1 MRLPESDIKSAILH
15 PQEDVRLTA
24 VGYFSDAFSS
34 DPTVMPLVIQAVEVY
49 GRETAFRILRD
60 AERLPQTEDSIRWL
74 SDELHRDYDT
84 QDVAQD
90 NYRFAVAIALSR
102 TQVELLSAD
111 FNDLPAFPSE
121 LKPAVNERLEMASS
135 DFETAWQA
143 FETLGRQTMQQGD
156 FTQADLHR
164 SVRIIESLAQYAEER
179 NDFVM
184 CLLRREYPPGDDTLM
199 YWLDPSII
207 ELAGEM
213 RLQQAIPV
221 LMERLHE
228 EELSVVDAAIPA
240 LGKIGGD
247 AVIEAIAEQWG
258 DWSDDWCETVAEVM
272 THIHT
277 DRSVQS
283 CLEFLKD
290 EEVPDVQIYL
300 ANALLGH
307 FSNEA
312 IELVRALV
320 LGDEDDLEPDQRD
333 LRYQLLAV
341 ATIMDATF
349 PEYDEWYAEA
359 LQNNWGWGDY
369 EPARLADAF
378 RAETVGPPISGNGKQ
393 G

>member
-24 VGYFSDAFSS
+24 VGYFSDAYSN
-34 DPTVMPLVIQAVEVY
+34 DPTVMPLVIQAVENY

-60 AERLPQTEDSIRWL
+60 AERLPQTEDSIQWL
-74 SDELHRDYDT
+74 SDELRRDYDT

-90 NYRFAVAIALSR
+90 NYRFAVAIALSKA
-102 TQVELLSAD
+102 QVELLSAD

-121 LKPAVNERLEMASS
+121 LKSAVTERLEMASW
-135 DFETAWQA
+135 DFETALQA

-156 FTQADLHR
+156 FTQADLRR
-164 SVRIIESLAQYAEER
+164 SVRIIESLAQYPDDR
-179 NDFVM
+179 GDFVM

-228 EELSVVDAAIPA
+228 EELSMVDAVITA
-240 LGKIGGD
+240 LSKIGGD
-247 AVIEAIAEQWG
+247 AVVEAIAEQWG
-258 DWSDDWCETVAEVM
+258 DWSDEWCEKVAEVM
-272 THIHT
+272 KHIHT

-283 CLEFLKD
+283 CLEFLK
-290 EEVPDVQIYL
+290 EKKVPDVQIHL
-300 ANALLGH
+300 AITLLGH
-307 FSNEA
+307 FSNDA

-341 ATIMDATF
+341 ATIMDVTF
-349 PEYDEWYAEA
+349 AEYDAWYSVA
-359 LQNNWGWGDY
+359 LRNNWGWGDY

-378 RAETVGPPISGNGKQ
+378 RAETVGPPISGNGKE

>member
-1 MRLPESDIKSAILH
+1 MRLPESNIKSAILH

-24 VGYFSDAFSS
+24 VGYFSDAFSN
-34 DPTVMPLVIQAVEVY
+34 DLTLMPLVIEAVKKY

-60 AERLPQTEDSIRWL
+60 ADRLPQTEDSIRWL
-74 SDELHRDYDT
+74 SDELRRDYDT

-111 FNDLPAFPSE
+111 FIDLPAFPSE
-121 LKPAVNERLEMASS
+121 LKAAVNERLEMASW
-135 DFETAWQA
+135 DFEAAWQA

-179 NDFVM
+179 GDFVM
-184 CLLRREYPPGDDTLM
+184 CLLRREYPPGDDTLLF
-199 YWLDPSII
+199 WLDPSII

-228 EELSVVDAAIPA
+228 EELSVVDAVITA

-247 AVIEAIAEQWG
+247 AVVEAIAEQWG
-258 DWSDDWCETVAEVM
+258 DWSDEWCEMVAEVM
-272 THIHT
+272 KHIHT

-283 CLEFLKD
+283 CLEFLK
-290 EEVPDVQIYL
+290 EEDVPDVQIHL

-307 FSNEA
+307 FSNDA

-320 LGDEDDLEPDQRD
+320 YGDEDDLEPDQRD

-341 ATIMDATF
+341 ATIMDVTF
-349 PEYDEWYAEA
+349 PEYDAWYAEA

-369 EPARLADAF
+369 EPTRLANAF
-378 RAETVGPPISGNGKQ
+378 RGEPVGPPISGNGKSV
-393 G
+393 

>member
-24 VGYFSDAFSS
+24 VGYFSDAYSS
-34 DPTVMPLVIQAVEVY
+34 DPAVMPLVIQAIEVY

-74 SDELHRDYDT
+74 SKELRRDYDT

-121 LKPAVNERLEMASS
+121 LKPAVNERLEMASW

-164 SVRIIESLAQYAEER
+164 SVRIIESLAQYPDDR
-179 NDFVM
+179 GDFVM
-184 CLLRREYPPGDDTLM
+184 CLLRREYPPGDDTLL
-199 YWLDPSII
+199 YWLDPSIV

-228 EELSVVDAAIPA
+228 EELSMVDAVITA
-240 LGKIGGD
+240 LSKIGGD
-247 AVIEAIAEQWG
+247 AVVEAIAEQWG
-258 DWSDDWCETVAEVM
+258 DWSDEWCEMVAEVM
-272 THIHT
+272 KHIHT

-283 CLEFLKD
+283 CLEFLKE

-300 ANALLGH
+300 ANTLLGH
-307 FSNEA
+307 FSNDA
-312 IELVRALV
+312 IGLVRALV

-333 LRYQLLAV
+333 LRYRLLAV

-349 PEYDEWYAEA
+349 PEYDAWYAEA

-378 RAETVGPPISGNGKQ
+378 GAETVGPPNSGNGKS

>member
-24 VGYFSDAFSS
+24 VGYFSDAYSS
-34 DPTVMPLVIQAVEVY
+34 DPTVMPLVIQAVENY

-74 SDELHRDYDT
+74 SDELRRDYNT

-102 TQVELLSAD
+102 AQVELLSAD

-121 LKPAVNERLEMASS
+121 LKPAVNERLEMASW
-135 DFETAWQA
+135 DRETAWQA
-143 FETLGRQTMQQGD
+143 FEHLGRQTMQQGD

-164 SVRIIESLAQYAEER
+164 SVRIIESLAQYPDDR
-179 NDFVM
+179 GDFVM
-184 CLLRREYPPGDDTLM
+184 CLLRREYPPGDDTHL

-228 EELSVVDAAIPA
+228 EELSVIDAAITA

-247 AVIEAIAEQWG
+247 AVVEAIAEQWG
-258 DWSDDWCETVAEVM
+258 DWSDEWCEMVAEVM
-272 THIHT
+272 KHIHT

-283 CLEFLKD
+283 CLEFLK
-290 EEVPDVQIYL
+290 EKEGPDVQIHL
-300 ANALLGH
+300 AITLLGH
-307 FSNEA
+307 FSNDA
-312 IELVRALV
+312 IELVRTLV

-341 ATIMDATF
+341 ATVMDVTF
-349 PEYDEWYAEA
+349 AEYDAWYAEA
-359 LQNNWGWGDY
+359 LRNNWGWGDY

-378 RAETVGPPISGNGKQ
+378 GAETVGPPNSGNGK
-393 G
+393 GG

>member
-1 MRLPESDIKSAILH
+1 MRLPEFDIKSAILH

-24 VGYFSDAFSS
+24 VGYFSDAYSN
-34 DPTVMPLVIQAVEVY
+34 DPTVMPLVIQAVENY

-74 SDELHRDYDT
+74 SNELRRDYDT
-84 QDVAQD
+84 QDVARD

-121 LKPAVNERLEMASS
+121 LKPAVNERLEMASWG
-135 DFETAWQA
+135 FETAWQA

-213 RLQQAIPV
+213 RLQEAIPV

-228 EELSVVDAAIPA
+228 EELSLVDAAITA
-240 LGKIGGD
+240 LSKIGGD
-247 AVIEAIAEQWG
+247 AVVEAIAEQWG
-258 DWSDDWCETVAEVM
+258 DWSDEWCEMVAEVM
-272 THIHT
+272 KHIHT

-283 CLEFLKD
+283 CLEFLKE

-300 ANALLGH
+300 ANTLLGH
-307 FSNEA
+307 FSNDA

-341 ATIMDATF
+341 ATIMDVAF
-349 PEYDEWYAEA
+349 PEYDAWYSVA

-378 RAETVGPPISGNGKQ
+378 RAETVGPPISGNGK
-393 G
+393 GG